1 MSEALLSYL
10 TPKERNTYLAPINS
24 QFLVLISN
32 VHYAVLFGTEKK
44 SELRMLHLESSNLI

>member
-44 SELRMLHLESSNLI
+44 VNLECYT